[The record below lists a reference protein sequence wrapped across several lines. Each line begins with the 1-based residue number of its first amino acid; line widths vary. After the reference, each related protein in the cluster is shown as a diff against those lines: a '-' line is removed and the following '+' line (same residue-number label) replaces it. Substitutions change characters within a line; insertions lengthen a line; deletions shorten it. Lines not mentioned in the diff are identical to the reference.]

1 MAEGRLA
8 FIGLGSNLGD
18 GAANLLA
25 AWQRLGEVA
34 DITTLR
40 LSSPYR
46 TEPVGMVTDH
56 WFTNAVGE
64 LATILAPEQ
73 LLDAMLGIE
82 ASMGRDRS
90 RTRDR
95 AVDLDLL
102 AYDDLVLETPR
113 LIVPHPELANRLF
126 VLAPLVELAPE
137 WRHPVLGRTAKA
149 LMAGLTHPEEVERL
163 AWPSQGGAVCIR
175 CE

>member
-1 MAEGRLA
+1 MGEERRA
-8 FIGLGSNLGD
+8 FVGLGSNLGN
-18 GAANLLA
+18 GPTNLLI

-34 DITTLR
+34 GITTLR

-46 TEPVGMVTDH
+46 TEPVGIETEY

-64 LATILAPEQ
+64 LATTLAPEQ
-73 LLDAMLGIE
+73 LLDAMLAIE
-82 ASMGRDRS
+82 AAMGRDRS

-102 AYDDLVLETPR
+102 GYDDLVVDTPR
-113 LIVPHPELANRLF
+113 LTVPHPELVNRLF

-137 WRHPVLGRTAKA
+137 WFHPVLGRRASE
-149 LMAGLTHPEEVERL
+149 LMVGLTHPEKVERL
-163 AWPSQGGAVCIR
+163 AWSSQGGEACIR